1 MKCHNKH
8 KSAGTLHS
16 PQPSTNILFSNNTFC
31 PLPTPQLPKPQTPKR
46 PEIRLAPHHTPA
58 LAGSLVVSLIFS
70 IPFVAPIDLRLCEKW
85 VEGTAEALPRADAPG
100 REVPNRR
107 S

>member
-1 MKCHNKH
+1 
-8 KSAGTLHS
+8 
-16 PQPSTNILFSNNTFC
+16 
-31 PLPTPQLPKPQTPKR
+31 LPTSYTTTSQTPNPKKR
-46 PEIRLAPHHTPA
+46 PETRLAPHHTPA
-58 LAGSLVVSLIFS
+58 LAGSLVVSLIFA